1 MTSTVDT
8 VQSNPLDGRA
18 VHGGVPVESPRS
30 RAELALERDKRES
43 LDLAVKARLIALAV
57 IALLIPFINPTLE
70 VIYYEAMLCGFA
82 LIGLAQRKIGRV
94 GQSGAELV
102 LMFCD
107 LALLTVVALAPN
119 PFSTVDWPAAMQFR
133 FDNFMYFYVL
143 LAGATLAYSWR
154 TVVAVGTWTSG
165 LWVTGIFLVWFFSGP
180 AHDYTA
186 ELLAIFGGNE
196 RMVSILDPNSL
207 QIEVRVQEIV
217 VFLIVA
223 ITLAQS
229 VRRANNLLVGHAALE
244 RERANLARYF
254 SPNVVE
260 ELSHNDEPLKKV
272 RNQDIAVLF
281 VDLVGFTTFASERTP
296 EEVITTLRSFHA
308 RMEFEVFRHDG
319 TLDKYLGDGL
329 MATFGTPIPGDADAH
344 NAMAC
349 ARAMQISVDQ
359 WNAEREASGDPVIQA
374 GFGLHYG
381 PVVLGDIGANRL
393 EFAVIGNTVNI
404 ASRLEAMTRQLGVKL
419 VASDAMMERLRFEV
433 GDDGQVFDGCEPIA
447 NQTIRG
453 IDLPMTVWTRS

>member
-1 MTSTVDT
+1 MNSTVDS
-8 VQSNPLDGRA
+8 VQSLPLGGREAGDGT
-18 VHGGVPVESPRS
+18 PTESLRS

-43 LDLAVKARLIALAV
+43 LDVAVKARLIALSV
-57 IALLIPFINPTLE
+57 IALLIPFLNPTWE
-70 VIYYEAMLCGFA
+70 VIYYEVMLCGFA

-94 GQSGAELV
+94 GQSRAELV

-107 LALLTVVALAPN
+107 LALLTVVAVAPN
-119 PFSTVDWPAAMQFR
+119 PFAAVDWPPAMQFR

-165 LWVTGIFLVWFFSGP
+165 LWVTGILLVWYFSGP
-180 AHDYTA
+180 GHDYSA
-186 ELLAIFGGNE
+186 ELLALFGGND
-196 RMVSILDPNSL
+196 RMAAILDPNSL

-223 ITLAQS
+223 VMLSQV
-229 VRRANNLLVGHAALE
+229 VRRANKLLVGHAALE

-260 ELSHNDEPLKKV
+260 ELSHNDEPLKKI

-281 VDLVGFTTFASERTP
+281 VDLVGFTAFASDRTP

-308 RMEFEVFRHDG
+308 RMETEVFRHNG

-329 MATFGTPIPGDADAH
+329 MATFGTPSPSATDTR

-349 ARAMQISVDQ
+349 ARAMQVSVDS
-359 WNAEREASGDPVIQA
+359 WNGEREAAGDPVIQA
-374 GFGLHYG
+374 SFGLHFG

-393 EFAVIGNTVNI
+393 EFAVIGNTVNV
-404 ASRLEAMTRQLGVKL
+404 ASRLEAMTRELGVTM
-419 VASDAMMERLRFEV
+419 VASAAVMERMTAE
-433 GDDGQVFDGCEPIA
+433 GADDDMASWTQVSH
-447 NQTIRG
+447 QTIRG
-453 IDLPMTVWTRS
+453 VDQPITVWTLP